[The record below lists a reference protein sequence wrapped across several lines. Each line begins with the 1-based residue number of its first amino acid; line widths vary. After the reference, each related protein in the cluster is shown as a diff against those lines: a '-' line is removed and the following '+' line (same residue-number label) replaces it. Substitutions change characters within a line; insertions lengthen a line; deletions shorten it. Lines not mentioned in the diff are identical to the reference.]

1 MSCDCLGSGDR
12 DSTKTLQDVPG
23 TLQDVPR
30 TDGSARTST
39 APELLPH
46 SRPIYSPSGT
56 VTGPRPRSCRD
67 ISGTFLPLCWGTQ
80 GGHWGSAPPGVGVW
94 GPPSLLQA
102 IKGPWAHPRAALV
115 WWCECGVGDSSVPTC
130 PQLCRAQLWGRDSA
144 QPTVLCHSVSPQVTQ
159 PCHLEGHRGG
169 LAPQLWLVT
178 SCHRVTSCHPTMG
191 VPALSCHSVSSHPAL
206 RGLCEGSGLSAMA
219 CVTRCHLA
227 RVQELQGLCPSAG
240 TVAPCHSIVSPV
252 APGQ

>member
-1 MSCDCLGSGDR
+1 MSPRALPPPDCPALSPQTCVTTHSTSLTMSCDCLGSGDR

-46 SRPIYSPSGT
+46 SRPIYSPSGM

-80 GGHWGSAPPGVGVW
+80 GGHWGSTPPGVGVW

-130 PQLCRAQLWGRDSA
+130 PQLCRAQLWGRDST

-178 SCHRVTSCHPTMG
+178 SCHPVSPHVTPPWG
-191 VPALSCHSVSSHPAL
+191 FQ
-206 RGLCEGSGLSAMA
+206 LSAA
-219 CVTRCHLA
+219 TLYRPTR
-227 RVQELQGLCPSAG
+227 R
-240 TVAPCHSIVSPV
+240 
-252 APGQ
+252 